1 MDDISKLMQ
10 SLVDVTEQRDAA
22 YDLLQ
27 TVFDDLQGHEHGD
40 RIIKRVEADIK
51 LLLNEAGL

>member
-1 MDDISKLMQ
+1 MQ
-10 SLVDVTEQRDAA
+10 SLIDVTEQRDAA

-27 TVFDDLQGHEHGD
+27 TIFDDLQGHEHGD